1 MSLEAILAAADAA
14 LVETQALP
22 SIAESRSRIDE
33 ARARRQADQEARHA
47 DAIDKARTAF
57 FRAAF
62 DLAEVDPQGYFIAIA
77 KLAKQAWAELPD
89 TEKPAAEAAIMK
101 EVTP

>member
-1 MSLEAILAAADAA
+1 MSIEAILAADAA

-33 ARARRQADQEARHA
+33 VRARRQADQEARRA
-47 DAIDKARTAF
+47 EEIDKARVDLL
-57 FRAAF
+57 RAAF
-62 DLAEVDPQGYFIAIA
+62 ELAAIDRKGYLVLIGR
-77 KLAKQAWAELPD
+77 LAKQAWEELPD